1 MNANK
6 FRYTSLLLVLLSSST
21 SAFAGYGGTAPT
33 DYTQYKVTGPGTL
46 GVDTGN
52 TVSLST
58 ILTGS
63 ALPANTGAPTGNVEL
78 FATSDGL
85 SNAQFNAYHGT
96 TSIIGTLGAPAL
108 TISSLNTDDWSTV
121 VTPGKTL
128 LQSWMTNLLAST
140 GLSATAAQQSLL
152 ENLFVSNSGEQRFS
166 DPNIA
171 YAYTEAGSIHLGL
184 AGFNDAKPFLVGAVN
199 SLLATDPTN
208 VNFLGIKT
216 ALAGL
221 RNVPI
226 SELVKVSY
234 NNASPQYLYS
244 FTPTL
249 SGLTSNDSTES
260 FTSVFDIKLNDPI
273 NTGSQRISLLVDAVS
288 VPEPSAIFLLGL
300 GLFGLA
306 FSRKKQA

>member
-1 MNANK
+1 MNANN
-6 FRYTSLLLVLLSSST
+6 FRYTSLLLVMLSAST
-21 SAFAGYGGTAPT
+21 SAYAGYGGTAPT

-52 TVSLST
+52 TVSLAT

-63 ALPANTGAPTGNVEL
+63 ATPPNTGAPTGNVEL
-78 FATSDGL
+78 FATSDTL
-85 SNAQFNAYHGT
+85 NNAQFNAYHGT
-96 TSIIGTLGAPAL
+96 TSIIGTLGAPTL
-108 TISSLNTDDWSTV
+108 TISSLNTDDWATV
-121 VTPGKTL
+121 VSPGKTL

-140 GLSATAAQQSLL
+140 GLSASAAQQGIL
-152 ENLFVSNSGEQRFS
+152 EGLFVNNNGEQRFS

-171 YAYTEAGSIHLGL
+171 YAYTEAGTIHLGL
-184 AGFNDAKPFLVGAVN
+184 AGFNDAKPFLTGAVN

-208 VNFLGIKT
+208 LTFLGIKA
-216 ALAGL
+216 ALASL
-221 RNVPI
+221 TAVPI

-234 NNASPQYLYS
+234 NNAPAQYLYS
-244 FTPTL
+244 FTPTV

-273 NTGSQRISLLVDAVS
+273 NASGQRISLLVDAVS

-306 FSRKKQA
+306 FSRKK